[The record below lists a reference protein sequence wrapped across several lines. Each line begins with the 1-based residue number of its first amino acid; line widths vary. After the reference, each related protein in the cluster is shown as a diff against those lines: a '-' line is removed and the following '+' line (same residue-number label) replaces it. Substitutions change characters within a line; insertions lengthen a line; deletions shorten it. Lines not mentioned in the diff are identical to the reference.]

1 MSINDLKTYSR
12 NWNLEFIERYRQ
24 EKCLWKSSHPDY
36 SNQSIR
42 IAAYDNLV
50 EKLREVEPNPDR
62 NMVVR
67 KINSLRSA
75 FRREYRKKCNNPEYE
90 VRLWYFD
97 KLLFIATEKATPHFI
112 YPNKRRLLKVDEDS
126 GDFLMLDQKPNI
138 KSSDSNTEQE
148 IEEILHEEEEEEEDH
163 VVEPIEVEVDQKNK
177 LNNAQTFK
185 ILDISALQASNS
197 SDIQNALDNQ
207 STNHTNVQS
216 IPTISITKEQFPQLF
231 SPTFQHQQNQSTTS
245 QGQSSSPSNNSQKMN
260 DEYDAIGLNVA
271 VKLRSMNS
279 HQRIIA
285 EKLIGDVLFN
295 GQLNTLSITSH
306 LTQ

>member
-1 MSINDLKTYSR
+1 MLKIFILK
-12 NWNLEFIERYRQ
+12 NNLYNHLHF
-24 EKCLWKSSHPDY
+24 S
-36 SNQSIR
+36 
-42 IAAYDNLV
+42 LV

-75 FRREYRKKCNNPEYE
+75 FRREYRKKCNNPDYE

-97 KLLFIATEKATPHFI
+97 KLLFIATEKAAQPII
-112 YPNKRRLLKVDEDS
+112 YPSKRRVLKVDEDS
-126 GDFLMLDQKPNI
+126 EDFLMLDQKPNI
-138 KSSDSNTEQE
+138 KTSESNTDHE
-148 IEEILHEEEEEEEDH
+148 IEEILQEEDDEEEDP
-163 VVEPIEVEVDQKNK
+163 VEPVDVELEQKNK
-177 LNNAQTFK
+177 LNNTQTFK
-185 ILDISALQASNS
+185 ILDISALQASNAS
-197 SDIQNALDNQ
+197 EIQSTLDNQ
-207 STNHTNVQS
+207 TANHTNVQS

-231 SPTFQHQQNQSTTS
+231 SSNFQQQHQQNQSGNS
-245 QGQSSSPSNNSQKMN
+245 LAQSTNSPKMN

>member
-1 MSINDLKTYSR
+1 MLEMLIPNNDLCNRFHFS
-12 NWNLEFIERYRQ
+12 
-24 EKCLWKSSHPDY
+24 
-36 SNQSIR
+36 
-42 IAAYDNLV
+42 LV

-75 FRREYRKKCNNPEYE
+75 FRREYRKKCNNPDYE

-97 KLLFIATEKATPHFI
+97 KLLFIATEKTAQPVI
-112 YPNKRRLLKVDEDS
+112 YPSKRRVLKVDEDS
-126 GDFLMLDQKPNI
+126 EDFLMLDQKPNI
-138 KSSDSNTEQE
+138 KSSESNTDQE
-148 IEEILHEEEEEEEDH
+148 IEEILQEEEDEEDDP
-163 VVEPIEVEVDQKNK
+163 VEPVDVEEEQKNK
-177 LNNAQTFK
+177 LNNTQTFK
-185 ILDISALQASNS
+185 ILDISALQASNTS
-197 SDIQNALDNQ
+197 EIQSTLDNQ
-207 STNHTNVQS
+207 ATNHTNVQS

-231 SPTFQHQQNQSTTS
+231 SPNFQQQHQQNQNASS
-245 QGQSSSPSNNSQKMN
+245 LVQSSNSPKMN

>member
-1 MSINDLKTYSR
+1 
-12 NWNLEFIERYRQ
+12 
-24 EKCLWKSSHPDY
+24 
-36 SNQSIR
+36 
-42 IAAYDNLV
+42 
-50 EKLREVEPNPDR
+50 
-62 NMVVR
+62 MVVR

-75 FRREYRKKCNNPEYE
+75 FRREYRKKCNNPDYE

-97 KLLFIATEKATPHFI
+97 KLLFIAAEKSQPVI

-126 GDFLMLDQKPNI
+126 EDFLMLDQKPNI
-138 KSSDSNTEQE
+138 KTTETNADHE
-148 IEEILHEEEEEEEDH
+148 IEEILHDEDDEEEEP
-163 VVEPIEVEVDQKNK
+163 VEPVEVEVEQKNK
-177 LNNAQTFK
+177 INNTQTFK
-185 ILDISALQASNS
+185 ILDISALQTPNTTEL
-197 SDIQNALDNQ
+197 QNALD
-207 STNHTNVQS
+207 STTSNHTNVQS

-231 SPTFQHQQNQSTTS
+231 SPNFQHQHQQNQTTTS
-245 QGQSSSPSNNSQKMN
+245 SNQSPSSNSQKMT

>member
-1 MSINDLKTYSR
+1 MTSKRFLKCSKFSIPDLNTHFS
-12 NWNLEFIERYRQ
+12 
-24 EKCLWKSSHPDY
+24 
-36 SNQSIR
+36 
-42 IAAYDNLV
+42 LV

-75 FRREYRKKCNNPEYE
+75 FRREYRKKCNNPDYE

-97 KLLFIATEKATPHFI
+97 KLLFIATEKAAAPVI
-112 YPNKRRLLKVDEDS
+112 YPNKRRVLKVDDDS
-126 GDFLMLDQKPNI
+126 EDFLMLDQKPNI
-138 KSSDSNTEQE
+138 KTSDSIAEQE
-148 IEEILHEEEEEEEDH
+148 IEDILQEEEEEEEDP
-163 VVEPIEVEVDQKNK
+163 VEPVEVEVEQKNK
-177 LNNAQTFK
+177 LTNTQTFK
-185 ILDISALQASNS
+185 ILDISSLQASNT
-197 SDIQNALDNQ
+197 SDIQSALDNQ
-207 STNHTNVQS
+207 AANHTNVQS

-231 SPTFQHQQNQSTTS
+231 SPTFQHQHQQNQSTS
-245 QGQSSSPSNNSQKMN
+245 SSSPSSNLSVNSQKMN